1 MLSLFGCRVSNVL
14 EFELRN
20 MLKNFSDNFFLYNFL
35 CTFFSWQYSLYKL
48 LLQQASMCCNT
59 LGICLLFRLDGR
71 FLSKENHS
79 SLILNMHLMAILPP
93 AGNSLHNLPCD
104 KRSSS
109 SRLVPEKRLLHSD
122 RALLHGH
129 PGLRLQHRRD
139 ARHHC
144 DGCPLQHR
152 GQLDIW
158 DLVHILAASWWERD
172 NTSPTGKLNKEKLLV
187 LASDMIVVDARC

>member
-20 MLKNFSDNFFLYNFL
+20 MLKNFPGHFL
-35 CTFFSWQYSLYKL
+35 CTFFLDNL
-48 LLQQASMCCNT
+48 LCTNSSCSRLRYIVTPWGYGHWS
-59 LGICLLFRLDGR
+59 LFRLDGR
-71 FLSKENHS
+71 FLFKENLS
-79 SLILNMHLMAILPP
+79 SLRLNIHLMATLHL
-93 AGNSLHNLPCD
+93 AGNSLHNLPRD

-109 SRLVPEKRLLHSD
+109 SRLVPEERLLHGD
-122 RALLHGH
+122 RPLLHGH

-152 GQLDIW
+152 GQLDI
-158 DLVHILAASWWERD
+158 
-172 NTSPTGKLNKEKLLV
+172 
-187 LASDMIVVDARC
+187 